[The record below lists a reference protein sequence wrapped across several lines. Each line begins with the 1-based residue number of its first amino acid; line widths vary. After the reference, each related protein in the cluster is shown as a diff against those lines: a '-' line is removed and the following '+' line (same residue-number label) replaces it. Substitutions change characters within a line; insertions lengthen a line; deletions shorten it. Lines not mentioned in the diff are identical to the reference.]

1 MYFICTKS
9 KQKLFNLLFILLFF
23 NFVLPAQA
31 IAQGFSV
38 TPEIWID
45 AKINTV
51 EKGTVNAVW
60 KKGGDSYTSRGDR
73 VIWGYFHANSQD
85 VSWGSEINP
94 DLFVKIWFDA
104 SGRIDVNYFHVSVP
118 DIYVYSSKNGK
129 AVLSGTT
136 TTQARYVRQY
146 FNADGSQNSV
156 TESSPEMVKF
166 GKYSPTF
173 PSLID
178 ELPLATPMAEIHTT
192 EKGIIKGQLS
202 AGGGGATPRKDV
214 VLWGYFYADPT
225 DVTWGNKNNPEVF
238 FKIWLDAPTKR
249 YDVNFFHVSVPN
261 IGVSSFIGYINS
273 NGAVLG
279 FDESTYKESTATL
292 SQRYVRHEY
301 NQ

>member
-1 MYFICTKS
+1 MSLICIKN
-9 KQKLFNLLFILLFF
+9 KQRLFNLLFILLFF
-23 NFVLPAQA
+23 NLALPARV
-31 IAQGFSV
+31 IAEGFSV

-156 TESSPEMVKF
+156 TESPPEITKF
-166 GKYSPTF
+166 GKYSLTSS
-173 PSLID
+173 SLGGVA
-178 ELPLATPMAEIHTT
+178 LATPTT
-192 EKGIIKGQLS
+192 QIYTAEKGAIEGQLYT
-202 AGGGGATPRKDV
+202 GGAGSTARSDF
-214 VLWGYFYADPT
+214 VLWGYFYASPN
-225 DVTWGNKNNPEVF
+225 DVSWGDQNNPEVF

-249 YDVNFFHVSVPN
+249 YDVNFFHVSVPDIEVASAMVY
-261 IGVSSFIGYINS
+261 IGNT
-273 NGAVLG
+273 NNVLG
-279 FDESTYKESTATL
+279 VDESTYKQSTATL
-292 SQRYVRHEY
+292 SNRYVRHEY